1 MRNFFIAIIAFV
13 FLSGCGEKDPAKV
26 FIGKWNIV
34 GSPQRGIV
42 IQEGGK
48 GFAFGE
54 KESSDFTW
62 TVEND
67 DDGISLVVDRVYGY
81 GPLGRRGLSRIRLDE
96 SYLKSTWYRF
106 ERAK

>member
-1 MRNFFIAIIAFV
+1 MAIIALV

-67 DDGISLVVDRVYGY
+67 DDGPFLKVAGIYGFN
-81 GPLGRRGLSRIRLDE
+81 PLGRRSLSRIRLDE
-96 SYLKSTWYRF
+96 SYLKSGSYRF

>member
-1 MRNFFIAIIAFV
+1 MAIIAFV

-26 FIGKWNIV
+26 FIGKWYFV
-34 GSPQRGIV
+34 GSPQKGIV

-62 TVEND
+62 RMEND
-67 DDGISLVVDRVYGY
+67 DDGVFLEVAGINYGSN
-81 GPLGRRGLSRIRLDE
+81 PLGRDSMRRIRLDE
-96 SYLKSTWYRF
+96 PYLKSRSYRF